1 MVPGIEKNKKKMPHA
16 RNPKEVPKPYK
27 SFKKSR
33 KEDGKK
39 EASKDLP
46 SSLLLQ
52 DDDPDFPRG
61 GASLLSRHEVAEAR
75 AEAEADFERE
85 ERQFGRKGKRD
96 RRTKGPE
103 TQEDLG
109 SLFGEGVT
117 GKLPRFANRITLK
130 NVKPGMRFWGVVVE
144 VNPKDL
150 VISLP
155 GGLKG
160 FVHADEISDIL
171 VETEKDT
178 ETGIF
183 GRVAHVRQL
192 LPCVVVKVEDD
203 KKDGKGSKRIWISL
217 RLSLVHKGLSLDAI
231 QEGMVLT
238 AQVKSVEDHGY
249 ILHFGPS
256 AFGGFM
262 PRKEGEGNMKSGQ
275 LMQCVVKGVDKFRSI
290 VQLSSDPELIAKSFT
305 KDIKGLSIDHLIPGM
320 MVNARVTSILEN
332 GIMLSFLTYF
342 TGTVDLFHLPNNLPS
357 GRWKDEYSQHKKVVA
372 RILFI
377 DPSTRAVGLTLNTE
391 LVLNKLPSI
400 NIKIGEIYD
409 ESRVVRVD
417 KGIGLLVEIP
427 SSPAP
432 SPAYINMNE
441 ISDEQTS
448 KLEKKFKENSLLRVR
463 VLAFRHLEGVA
474 IGTSKASAF
483 ENSVFTHSDVKPGM
497 KVKAKVVVVDSF
509 GAIVQFSSGVKALCP
524 LPHMSELD
532 IVKPPKK
539 FQVGAQLSFKVLGC
553 KSKRITVTHKKTLV
567 KSKLDIL
574 ASYADATEGLV
585 THGWISKIEKHGC
598 FVKFYNGVQGFVPR
612 SELDL
617 QPGIE
622 AESVYHVGQ
631 VVKCRINSSKP
642 ASKRINISFVISPK
656 RIPKGENANL
666 GTVVSAVVEHVTP
679 SAVIVNVNASFK
691 GAIYNEHL
699 ADYHDQASAFR
710 EVLKPGYKFD
720 QLVVIDIE
728 GNSLILSAKHSF
740 IHYASEIPSDI
751 SQIHLGAAVH
761 GYISNII
768 ETGCFVRFLG
778 NLTGFCP
785 KPIATDEQV
794 EDLTDAFYTGQSVRS
809 HVLNAN
815 AESGRI
821 KLSLKQSLCSSSDV
835 SFIRGYFLTEDKIA
849 TLQSSNGDQDW
860 IKSLSIGSLV
870 ECKVDATREFGVIV
884 SFNDHSNALGFIANH
899 QFGGEKLEE
908 GSSVKAVVLDI
919 SRSDGLV
926 DLSCK
931 PELVSAASS
940 AQKKKRRR
948 NTTSDL
954 ELHEE
959 VIAVVEIAKENYL
972 VLSIPG
978 YSYTIGYASITD
990 YNLQKLPHK
999 SYSPGQS
1006 VTAVVGALP
1015 STDVSERL
1023 LLLLKTL
1030 SDKSRASSSKRAKKS
1045 NYKVGSAVE
1054 GEIVEIKPLE
1064 LIVRL
1069 GTGLQGRV
1077 HITEVLDKSDDFA
1090 ENPFGKYRIGQ
1101 VLHAR
1106 NIAKVDHSGRGGKTN
1121 LLELSVRPSLLQD
1134 EEITPPASDFN
1145 FSLGDIIRGYVM
1157 KIDTEWAWLT
1167 ISRSVTAHIFILDAS
1182 SEPNE
1187 LEKFKNLYRVGQA
1200 VNGQIININKEKRL
1214 VRLKPLPASVGL
1226 ITVNQVAKDNA
1237 NITSSENLKK
1247 GDIVG
1252 GRIKKFLP
1260 GVGGLLV
1267 QVGPHLYGRVHYT
1280 ELVDELVPEPLTG
1293 FHEGQFVKTKILDI
1307 SRSSEGTMHVDLSL
1321 RASLLGIKSDSG
1333 VGVHTNR
1340 PQTMDDIQ
1348 PNMEVQGYVKNVSP
1362 KGCFI
1367 MLSRTIDARILIS
1380 HLSDEYIQKPDKAFP
1395 VGKLVHGKVMSVEA
1409 SSKKVEVTLKKINR
1423 EMRKADGVGFSNLHV
1438 GAVIYGHVRRVELY
1452 GLFITLDNS
1461 KLVGLCHVSEISDES
1476 IDDLHAMYKAGDR
1489 VKAKILKVDEA
1500 KNKISLGMKQS
1511 YFEDGSDGDIV
1522 LENNENDTCAN
1533 EEVNI
1538 DMGFTSLH
1546 ENGDTELSQA
1556 QSRASVPPLQVS
1568 LDESDSSD
1576 NDDNLTSE
1584 KVVVSG
1590 DDAANKKKIK
1600 LAKKKAKEERELE
1613 ISAAEERSLK
1623 KDAPKSEEE
1632 FEKLVRSS
1640 PNSSYVWINYMA
1652 FMLDVADVEKAR
1664 SIAERAL
1671 RTINIREEEEK
1682 LNVWVAYFNLENK
1695 YGNPPEEA
1703 VKKTFQRALQL
1714 CDPKKLHLALLGMY
1728 ERTEQHKLA
1737 DELLARMT
1745 KKFKTSCKVWLRSA
1759 QNILKQGQDCTQVI
1773 VKRALLSL
1781 PQKKH
1786 IKFISQ
1792 MAILEFKGG
1801 VPERGRSLFEGI
1813 LREYPKRTD
1822 LWSVYLDQEIRL
1834 GDVEIIRALFERATS
1849 LILPAKK
1856 MKFLFKKYLD
1866 FEKSQGDEERIE
1878 HVKRKALE
1886 YVESSVASQ

>member
-1 MVPGIEKNKKKMPHA
+1 MVSGIERKKKKPHG
-16 RNPKEVPKPYK
+16 RNPKEVPKPHK
-27 SFKKSR
+27 SFKKGRKDGSE
-33 KEDGKK
+33 KED
-39 EASKDLP
+39 SKDLP
-46 SSLLLQ
+46 SSLLIQ

-61 GASLLSRHEVAEAR
+61 GVSLLSRDEVAEAR
-75 AEAEADFERE
+75 AEGEAEFERE
-85 ERQFGRKGKRD
+85 ERQVGRKGKKD
-96 RRTKGPE
+96 RRIRKPE

-109 SLFGEGVT
+109 SLFAEGIT

-130 NVKPGMRFWGVVVE
+130 NVKPSMKFWGVVVE

-160 FVHADEISDIL
+160 FVHAEEISDVPI
-171 VETEKDT
+171 ETEKDT

-183 GRVAHVRQL
+183 GRVAHVCQL
-192 LPCVVVKVEDD
+192 LPCVVVKVEED
-203 KKDGKGSKRIWISL
+203 KKDAKGSKRIWLSL
-217 RLSLVHKGLSLDAI
+217 KLSLVHKGLSLDAI
-231 QEGMVLT
+231 QEGMVLS

-256 AFGGFM
+256 AFSGFM
-262 PRKEGEGNMKSGQ
+262 PRKEDDGNIKTGQ
-275 LMQCVVKGVDKFRSI
+275 LLQCAVKSVDRSRSI
-290 VQLSSDPELIAKSFT
+290 VHLIANPELISKSFT

-332 GIMLSFLTYF
+332 GMMLSFLTYF
-342 TGTVDLFHLPNNLPS
+342 TGTVDIFHLPSNFPT
-357 GRWKDEYSQHKKVVA
+357 GQWKDEYSQNKKVVA

-400 NIKIGEIYD
+400 NVKVGDIYD

-417 KGIGLLVEIP
+417 KGGGLLIEIP
-427 SSPAP
+427 SSPTP
-432 SPAYINMNE
+432 SPAYINISE
-441 ISDEQTS
+441 ISDEQVS

-463 VLAFRHLEGVA
+463 ILGFRYLEGVA

-483 ENSVFTHSDVKPGM
+483 EDSVFTHSDVKPGM
-497 KVKAKVVVVDSF
+497 KVNAKVVVVDSF

-524 LPHMSELD
+524 LPHMSELE

-539 FQVGAQLSFKVLGC
+539 FQVGAQLSFRVLGC
-553 KSKRITVTHKKTLV
+553 KSKRITVTYKKTLV
-567 KSKLDIL
+567 KSKLDTL

-598 FVKFYNGVQGFVPR
+598 FVKFYNGVQGFAPR

-622 AESVYHVGQ
+622 AGSVYHVGQ
-631 VVKCRINSSKP
+631 VVKCRIISYKP
-642 ASKRINISFVISPK
+642 ASKRMNISFVISPK
-656 RIPKGENANL
+656 RTPKGDIANV
-666 GTVVSAVVEHVTP
+666 GTVVSAVVEHITP
-679 SAVIVNVNASFK
+679 TAVIVNVNSSFK
-691 GAIYNEHL
+691 GAIYNEQL
-699 ADYHDQASAFR
+699 ADYKDQASAFR
-710 EVLKPGYKFD
+710 DVLKPGYKFD
-720 QLVVIDIE
+720 QLIVIDIE

-740 IHYASEIPSDI
+740 IHFASEIPSDI
-751 SQIHLGAAVH
+751 SGIHSGSVVH

-768 ETGCFVRFLG
+768 ETGCFVRFFG

-785 KPIATDEQV
+785 KPIATDEQL

-835 SFIRGYFLTEDKIA
+835 SFIRGYFLTEEEIA
-849 TLQSSNGDQDW
+849 TLQNSKGDQDW
-860 IKSLSIGSLV
+860 VKSFSIGSLV
-870 ECKVDATREFGVIV
+870 EAKVDTTREFGVVV
-884 SFNDHSNALGFIANH
+884 SFKDHSNIVGFIANH
-899 QFGGEKLEE
+899 QFGGKKLEE
-908 GSSVKAVVLDI
+908 GSSVESVVLDV

-931 PELVSAASS
+931 PELVRAASS

-954 ELHEE
+954 ELHQE
-959 VIAVVEIAKENYL
+959 VNAVVEIVKQNYL
-972 VLSIPG
+972 VVSIPG
-978 YSYTIGYASITD
+978 YSYTIGYACTMD
-990 YNLQKLPHK
+990 YNLQKQPHK

-1006 VTAVVGALP
+1006 VNAVVGALP
-1015 STDVSERL
+1015 STDASKRL
-1023 LLLLKTL
+1023 LLLLKAL
-1030 SDKSRASSSKRAKKS
+1030 SDKSRDSSSKRAKKS
-1045 NYKVGSAVE
+1045 NYKVGSVVE

-1069 GTGLQGRV
+1069 GAGLQGRV
-1077 HITEVLDKSDDFA
+1077 HITEVLEKSEDFV

-1101 VLHAR
+1101 VLHAQ
-1106 NIAKVDHSGRGGKTN
+1106 IVAKADRAGKGGKAN
-1121 LLELSVRPSLLQD
+1121 ILELSVRPSLLKGEG
-1134 EEITPPASDFN
+1134 EEIMPPASDFN
-1145 FSLGDIIRGYVM
+1145 FSIGDIVRGYVM
-1157 KIDTEWAWLT
+1157 KVDSEWARLT
-1167 ISRSVTAHIFILDAS
+1167 ISRSVTAHIFILDTS
-1182 SEPNE
+1182 SEPNK
-1187 LEKFKNLYRVGQA
+1187 LENFQNLFKVGQA
-1200 VNGQIININKEKRL
+1200 VNGQIISINNDKRSL
-1214 VRLKPLPASVGL
+1214 RVKPLPPSTEL
-1226 ITVNQVAKDNA
+1226 TKISQVRKDDT
-1237 NITSSENLKK
+1237 NINGSDNLKK

-1260 GVGGLLV
+1260 GVGGVLV

-1280 ELVDELVPEPLTG
+1280 ELVDDWVPEPLTG
-1293 FHEGQFVKTKILDI
+1293 FHEGQLVKTKILDI
-1307 SRSSEGTMHVDLSL
+1307 SRSSEGTVHVDLSL
-1321 RASLLGIKSDSG
+1321 RGSLLSNKPDFGMG
-1333 VGVHTNR
+1333 TNR
-1340 PQTMDDIQ
+1340 PEKIDDIQ
-1348 PNMEVQGYVKNVSP
+1348 PNMEVKGYVKNVSP

-1380 HLSDEYIQKPDKAFP
+1380 HLSDDYIQKPDKVFP
-1395 VGKLVHGKVMSVEA
+1395 VGKLVHGRVMSVEA
-1409 SSKKVEVTLKKINR
+1409 SSKKVEVTLRSKIKR
-1423 EMRKADGVGFSNLHV
+1423 ELRQPDTVEFSHLHV
-1438 GAVIYGHVRRVELY
+1438 GDVIHGYVRRVEVY
-1452 GLFITLDNS
+1452 GLFITINNS

-1476 IDDLHAMYKAGDR
+1476 IDDLHAIYKTGDKI
-1489 VKAKILKVDEA
+1489 KAKILKVDEA

-1511 YFEDGSDGDIV
+1511 YFEDGSDDEMA
-1522 LENNENDTCAN
+1522 LDNNENDTGPD
-1533 EEVNI
+1533 EGV
-1538 DMGFTSLH
+1538 DVDLVLTSLH
-1546 ENGDTELSQA
+1546 ENGDVELTEA

-1568 LDESDSSD
+1568 LDESDASD
-1576 NDDNLTSE
+1576 DDDKVTSE
-1584 KVVVSG
+1584 KIIADGNDV
-1590 DDAANKKKIK
+1590 ANKKKIK
-1600 LAKKKAKEERELE
+1600 LDKKKAKEERELE

-1623 KDAPKSEEE
+1623 KDVPKSEEE

-1682 LNVWVAYFNLENK
+1682 LNIWVAYFNLENK

-1703 VKKTFQRALQL
+1703 VKKTFQKALQF

-1728 ERTEQHKLA
+1728 ERTEQPKLA
-1737 DELLARMT
+1737 DELLGRMT
-1745 KKFKTSCKVWLRSA
+1745 KKFKTSCKVWLRTI
-1759 QNILKQGQDCTQVI
+1759 QNILKQGKDGSQSI

-1792 MAILEFKGG
+1792 TAILEFKGG

-1822 LWSVYLDQEIRL
+1822 IWSVYLDQEIRL

-1856 MKFLFKKYLD
+1856 MKFLFKKYLE
-1866 FEKSQGDEERIE
+1866 FEKTLGGEERIE
-1878 HVKRKALE
+1878 HVKRKALD
-1886 YVESSVASQ
+1886 YVESSVAS